1 MANIEMVVTR
11 SRRIEH
17 LLRQHYHAEG
27 KGLHQLINSC
37 EERLPHEILPKLRF
51 IASVRNKTVHEEGYQ
66 LDDKQGF
73 LRACHDCEKE
83 LTPRSGR
90 FVWSV
95 AVLLVL
101 GFTALAIWFYSVH
114 WHHIDLSPK

>member
-11 SRRIEH
+11 TRRIEH

-27 KGLHQLINSC
+27 KGLHQLISSS
-37 EERLPHEILPKLRF
+37 EERLPHEIVPKLRF
-51 IASVRNKTVHEEGYQ
+51 IASVRNKTVHEDGYK
-66 LDDKQGF
+66 LDDKKGF
-73 LRACHDCEKE
+73 LAACKLCEKE

-90 FVWSV
+90 FIWGV
-95 AVLLVL
+95 AVFLVL

-114 WHHIDLSPK
+114 WHHIKLAL